1 MAPSLANVRYFN
13 AVVERSVDVTRIKR
27 LELVWGPRVLR
38 WVNLEGN
45 IIDRIL
51 WEKQKLRS

>member
-1 MAPSLANVRYFN
+1 MV
-13 AVVERSVDVTRIKR
+13 RSVEVTRVRR

-45 IIDRIL
+45 IIDRL
-51 WEKQKLRS
+51 L